1 MEVKSVDI
9 TVKNEGFIEKLTD
22 NDALIIRLDRTAFS
36 VSRNLLPDQAR
47 VGDFIVQV
55 NTHYRIDPER
65 TEMRRQELRRMTDGC
80 MN

>member
-1 MEVKSVDI
+1 MA
-9 TVKNEGFIEKLTD
+9 KNEGFITKLTD
-22 NDALIIRLDRTAFS
+22 AEALITRLDRTTFTL
-36 VSRNLLPDQAR
+36 SRNNLPDQAQ